1 MAKLKQRKKEHE
13 NDNKGTSV
21 NSVEDKTSDTETQ
34 ESSDVS
40 VCSKNISE
48 NSSDENHTHLTKKN
62 KNGLDKPVVKIKEM
76 VIKNTSLHY
85 INTIQDIL
93 FILINSEIKFL

>member
-1 MAKLKQRKKEHE
+1 MAKLKQRKKEHG
-13 NDNKGTSV
+13 NDNEGSSV
-21 NSVEDKTSDTETQ
+21 NSKEDKTSDTETQ

-48 NSSDENHTHLTKKN
+48 NSSDENHTRLTKKN

-76 VIKNTSLHY
+76 VIKNMNLHY
-85 INTIQDIL
+85 INTRHSL
-93 FILINSEIKFL
+93 YFNKF

>member
-13 NDNKGTSV
+13 NDNEGASV
-21 NSVEDKTSDTETQ
+21 NSKEDKTSDTETQ

-40 VCSKNISE
+40 VCSRKISE
-48 NSSDENHTHLTKKN
+48 NSSDENHTRLTKKN

-76 VIKNTSLHY
+76 VIKNMDLHY
-85 INTIQDIL
+85 INTIHYL
-93 FILINSEIKFL
+93 YFNKL